1 MQIITTHLNADFD
14 CLASMVAARKLY
26 PGAKMVFSGSMEK
39 RVNEFLRRTEYP
51 ICRIKEI
58 DLERVRLLV
67 VVDTRNADRI
77 GVFKSLLG
85 KPGVEVHVYDHHP
98 DVTES
103 IAAHRTVVL
112 PRGASATV
120 LYEILAEKNIPLT
133 PEDCTLL
140 VLGIYEDT
148 HSLSAG
154 STTAADCFAV
164 GKLLEMGA
172 DLDTVSH
179 FVQPRLNREQIQVMN
194 ALIRDLEIRNF
205 NGIEVALASAEVDHY
220 VDDLAFAVHKIRE
233 LENLSSLF
241 AVIGMD
247 RRVYLIARSQGREM
261 DVAEIVRCFG
271 GNGHRQAASAGIHD
285 MTAIQVREKL
295 VAVLAEKARPLLRVK
310 DIMHF
315 PVVSVKKTDTIAT
328 VETVLTRFN
337 LNTLPVLA
345 AGRPAG
351 LITRQIVEKAIH
363 HQMGGEPV
371 EEFMVREFSVTAPE
385 SFFTAAVPIVI
396 EDKQKL
402 IPVVNESAGGRL
414 VGIVS
419 RGDLLRVLYSDMLEH
434 GGAVEASLFGGGEPP
449 LKNLKSLMMERLP
462 KHIIRLLEVT
472 AATADAAAMSV
483 YVVGGFV
490 RDLLIGIE
498 NFDLD
503 IVVEGDGIVFAG
515 KLGEKLGG
523 RVRSHAKFCTAVI
536 VLPDGFKIDVATARM
551 EYYKHPAAL
560 PTVEKSSIKS
570 DLFRRDF
577 SINSLAVKLNGRDA
591 FCLIDFFNGQRDLK
605 DKVIRTLHN
614 LSFVEDPCRAFRAV
628 RFEQRFGF
636 VIGKQTEAFLKSAVK
651 KGLLDQLSGYR
662 LLNELI
668 LILKERKPLRCLRR
682 MEDCGLLRCIHPQ
695 LLSSRQGW
703 ETLERV
709 EEALA
714 GWKIV
719 PLEPEP
725 EAWFVYGLGLFDSL
739 DGVAFAEAADRLQMP
754 AKMRARLQNDM
765 AGCRNALRVFRKN
778 KTPQPADIYR
788 VFSGLSSEAV
798 VFLMAAAGGDRLN
811 PYALAYVTQ
820 YRDATVPDLTGD
832 DLVRLGLKPGPVFQD
847 VFAALREARL
857 NGLVKNRKDE
867 TALVKTRFLNL

>member
-39 RVNEFLRRTEYP
+39 RVSAFLRHAEYP
-51 ICRIKEI
+51 VCRIKEI
-58 DLERVRLLV
+58 DLEQVRLLV
-67 VVDTRNADRI
+67 VVDTQNADRI

-85 KPGVEVHVYDHHP
+85 KPGVQVHVYDHHP
-98 DVTES
+98 GVTET
-103 IAAHRTVVL
+103 IPAHRAVVA

-120 LYEILAEKNIPLT
+120 LYEILAEKKIPLT

-164 GKLLEMGA
+164 GRLLEMGA
-172 DLDTVSH
+172 DLDRVSR
-179 FVQPRLNREQIQVMN
+179 FVVPRLSREQIDVMN
-194 ALIRDLEIRNF
+194 ELIRDLKVHNF
-205 NGIEVALASAEVDHY
+205 NGIDVALASAEVDHY

-233 LENLSSLF
+233 LENLAALF
-241 AVIGMD
+241 AVVGME
-247 RRVYLIARSQGREM
+247 RRVYLIARSRGREM
-261 DVAEIVRCFG
+261 DVAEIARCFG
-271 GNGHRQAASAGIHD
+271 GNGHQQAASASIRD
-285 MTAIQVREKL
+285 MTPVQVKEKL
-295 VAVLAEKARPLLRVK
+295 IAVLGEKARPLRRVR

-315 PVVSVKKTDTIAT
+315 PVVAVKKTDSIET

-337 LNTLPVLA
+337 LNTLPVVA
-345 AGRPAG
+345 EGKPAG

-363 HQMGGEPV
+363 HKMGGEPA
-371 EEFMVREFSVTAPE
+371 EEFMIREFSVTAPE
-385 SFFTAAVPIVI
+385 SFFKTAVPIVI

-402 IPVVNESAGGRL
+402 IPVVDESGGL
-414 VGIVS
+414 VGVIS
-419 RGDLLRVLYSDMLEH
+419 RGDLLRVLYSDMQSQEGDLD
-434 GGAVEASLFGGGEPP
+434 APLFGESAPA
-449 LKNLKSLMMERLP
+449 LKNLKSLIKERLP

-472 AATADAAAMSV
+472 AATADKAAMSA

-503 IVVEGDGIVFAG
+503 IVVEGDGIVFAN
-515 KLGEKLGG
+515 KLGAKLGG
-523 RVRSHAKFCTAVI
+523 RVRSHAKFRTAVI

-551 EYYKHPAAL
+551 EYYKHPGAL

-577 SINSLAVKLNGRDA
+577 SINSLAVKLNGHDA

-614 LSFVEDPCRAFRAV
+614 LSFVEDPCRAFRAI
-628 RFEQRFGF
+628 RFEQRFRF

-651 KGLLDQLSGYR
+651 KGLIDQLSGHR
-662 LLNELI
+662 LWNELI

-682 MEDCGLLRCIHPQ
+682 MADCGLLRCIHPQ
-695 LLSSRQGW
+695 LLSSRRDW
-703 ETLERV
+703 ETLAKAEK
-709 EEALA
+709 ALA

-725 EAWFVYGLGLFDSL
+725 EAWFVCGLALFDSL
-739 DGVAFAEAADRLQMP
+739 DGTAFREAADRLQIP
-754 AKMRARLQNDM
+754 AKMRARLQNDL
-765 AGCRNALRVFRKN
+765 AGCREALRVFRENKN
-778 KTPQPADIYR
+778 PQPADIYR

-798 VFLMAAAGGDRLN
+798 VFLMAVADSDRMN
-811 PYALAYVTQ
+811 QYALAYFTQ

-832 DLVRLGLKPGPVFQD
+832 DLVQLGLKPGPVFQD

-857 NGLVKNRKDE
+857 NGQVKNREDE